1 MVVAG
6 GRPNVA
12 IESAVAGCQLRYH
25 APFVMDSLPLFHAK
39 QTNTLALRR
48 MQQQKKK
55 SNIEDTGHCQRQ
67 AGAVAV
73 LTHCQGRQSFLS

>member
-25 APFVMDSLPLFHAK
+25 AIFFTDSLPLFHAK
-39 QTNTLALRR
+39 QTNTLTLSR
-48 MQQQKKK
+48 MQKRKEK
-55 SNIEDTGHCQRQ
+55 EHHRILEHELDCCAFGI
-67 AGAVAV
+67 
-73 LTHCQGRQSFLS
+73 